1 MQWGGSIIKAGK
13 LQSEPGCMTGLNP
26 GLGTCLEKSLNS
38 LMPKALDH
46 AFIVTRK
53 LTAYKRKYT
62 PCNETFIRII
72 SVDIPTD

>member
-46 AFIVTRK
+46 VITVTRK
-53 LTAYKRKYT
+53 LTAYKRKYA
-62 PCNETFIRII
+62 PCNLTLKRILP
-72 SVDIPTD
+72 VDIPVD